1 MNSNELIF
9 TKLEN
14 KRLRYNL
21 LADILLILGGIL
33 MFRQPPMRLVFQLLG
48 AGLIIIGTVFTF
60 LSFRVRTSKQYHDL
74 SLLVKNEPSSFKEV
88 INLFGAKLTALAL
101 FVGIGLIALA
111 ICLFFLLSRSWIKA
125 LLFFLTF
132 ETVIDLKDFMN
143 NITKLKDE
151 STI

>member
-1 MNSNELIF
+1 MDSNELIF
-9 TKLEN
+9 IKLEN

-33 MFRQPPMRLVFQLLG
+33 MFRQPPMILLFQLLG

-88 INLFGAKLTALAL
+88 VNLFGAKLTALAL

-111 ICLFFLLSRSWIKA
+111 ICFFFLLSRFWIKA

>member
-1 MNSNELIF
+1 
-9 TKLEN
+9 
-14 KRLRYNL
+14 
-21 LADILLILGGIL
+21 
-33 MFRQPPMRLVFQLLG
+33 MFRQPPLRLVFQLLG

-88 INLFGAKLTALAL
+88 VNLFGAKLTALAL

-111 ICLFFLLSRSWIKA
+111 ICFFFLLSRSWIKA

-151 STI
+151 SII

>member
-1 MNSNELIF
+1 MDSNELIF

-33 MFRQPPMRLVFQLLG
+33 MFRQPPMSLLFQLLG

-88 INLFGAKLTALAL
+88 VGAKLTALAL

-111 ICLFFLLSRSWIKA
+111 ICFFFLLSRSWIKA

-143 NITKLKDE
+143 NITKLKDK

>member
-1 MNSNELIF
+1 MDSNELIF

-33 MFRQPPMRLVFQLLG
+33 MFRQPPMSF
-48 AGLIIIGTVFTF
+48 IISITWSRFNYYRNRIYF

-88 INLFGAKLTALAL
+88 VNLFGAKVNGIS
-101 FVGIGLIALA
+101 FVGGN
-111 ICLFFLLSRSWIKA
+111 RSDSISN
-125 LLFFLTF
+125 LLFSFT
-132 ETVIDLKDFMN
+132 
-143 NITKLKDE
+143 
-151 STI
+151 